1 MATGSVTPTRTS
13 LSSQNRMRELSNLSQ
28 IQIATLSS
36 KSHEVEK
43 TLQISQMTPEVT
55 TYSMI
60 DENVGYIKSGWL
72 I

>member
-13 LSSQNRMRELSNLSQ
+13 LSSQNRMRENSSLSQ
-28 IQIATLSS
+28 IRIATPSS

-55 TYSMI
+55 NYSMI
-60 DENVGYIKSGWL
+60 DENVAYIKSGWF